1 MDIRDTRKVYAPA
14 RQDLRCYPDSPEL
27 QGLWL
32 TIVTPLLW
40 SHNMFQPRDRAGT
53 TMACGYRWVI
63 QSGGPRIVIE
73 TETEQRRDQTV

>member
-32 TIVTPLLW
+32 TILTPLLW

-63 QSGGPRIVIE
+63 QEDQGLLLRLRLSSG
-73 TETEQRRDQTV
+73 DQTV